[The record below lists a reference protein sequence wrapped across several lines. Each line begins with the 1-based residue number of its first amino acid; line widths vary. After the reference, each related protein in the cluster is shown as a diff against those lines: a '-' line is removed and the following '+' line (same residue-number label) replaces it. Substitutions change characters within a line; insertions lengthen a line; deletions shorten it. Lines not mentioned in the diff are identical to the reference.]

1 MSQNTSGYYFNRVLN
16 SVQLQQPCIPAV
28 SCVNIWWF
36 GGRGGLAGG
45 ESAPRRVPEAARR
58 PPQRTGSS
66 RAVASLVRTTHT
78 KGPKKPGHLSEAA
91 ERQTCLTWRAEECKR
106 DYSTVLDWRRYASFI
121 WMQWR
126 PHFWQVWADNVTQ
139 AKSEAKCL
147 LFLEEIAMPL
157 WKLRRVY
164 KTQELH
170 KKKES

>member
-16 SVQLQQPCIPAV
+16 SIQLQQPCIPAV
-28 SCVNIWWF
+28 SCVNIWCRRLSLRRE
-36 GGRGGLAGG
+36 GRPG
-45 ESAPRRVPEAARR
+45 RRVPEAARG

-106 DYSTVLDWRRYASFI
+106 DYSTVLDWTRYAGFI

-139 AKSEAKCL
+139 VKSEAKCL
-147 LFLEEIAMPL
+147 LFLEEIALPL

-164 KTQELH
+164 KTGIAQTI
-170 KKKES
+170 KS